1 VSKQQLKVRI
11 ASGSLGGVT
20 LLFVGLKLTGYI
32 AFRWLWL
39 TSGLWTPLVLAGML
53 LILAGLLSAVVD
65 IEAS

>member
-1 VSKQQLKVRI
+1 VKKRQLKVRI

-39 TSGLWTPLVLAGML
+39 TSGLWIPLVLVGML

-65 IEAS
+65 IETS